1 MQKRDY
7 YEVLGVSRNASQ
19 EEIKKAYRKLAV
31 KYHPDKNP
39 DDPGAEKKFKECA
52 EAYEVLRDPDKRQ
65 RFDRFGH
72 EGMKSS
78 DFGGFRDVDDIF
90 SAFGDI
96 FGGGFGGSI
105 FEEVFGGGARSGR
118 SGRSQRHPGSQGSD
132 LKIRLKLSLKE
143 IAHGAKKKLKLKKY
157 VTCASCTGSGASND
171 DGYRRCEYCN
181 GSGEIRQVS
190 RSVFGQFVNITPCAN
205 CGGSGK
211 ILSSPCKTCDGEG
224 RQQKEETV
232 EVTVPAGVSEGQY
245 ISLRGQG
252 NAGRRGGP
260 AGDLIVVIEEEEHEK
275 FIRRGDDIIFD
286 LLVSYPTAV
295 MGGDV
300 EVPTLN
306 GRVRMKIDP
315 GTQSGR
321 ILRLRGKGIQHLN
334 GGGTGDH
341 LVRIN
346 VWVPKKVNSQEK
358 ELIKELDKQQNI
370 HPKEKDQTENRSF
383 FDKIKDA
390 FN

>member
-1 MQKRDY
+1 MQKRDFY
-7 YEVLGVSRNASQ
+7 DVLGVSRNASE

-52 EAYEVLRDPDKRQ
+52 EAYEVLRDPEKRQ
-65 RFDRFGH
+65 RYDRFGH
-72 EGMKSS
+72 EGMRSS

-96 FGGGFGGSI
+96 FGGSFGGSI
-105 FEEVFGGGARSGR
+105 FEEVFSGGR
-118 SGRSQRHPGSQGSD
+118 SRSRGRSYTGTAGSD
-132 LKIRLKLSLKE
+132 LKIRLKLSLEE
-143 IAHGAKKKLKLKKY
+143 IAHGAKKKLKIKKY
-157 VTCASCTGSGASND
+157 IRCATCDGTGASGS

-181 GSGEIRQVS
+181 GAGEIRQVS
-190 RSVFGQFVNITPCAN
+190 RSVFGQFVNITPCSN

-211 ILSSPCKTCDGEG
+211 ILSIPCKSCDGEG
-224 RQQKEETV
+224 RKQKEETV
-232 EVTVPAGVSEGQY
+232 EISIPAGVSEGQF
-245 ISLRGQG
+245 ITLRSQG
-252 NAGRRGGP
+252 SAGRRGGP
-260 AGDLIVVIEEEEHEK
+260 AGDLLVVIEEAHHDN

-306 GRVRMKIDP
+306 GRVRMNIDP
-315 GTQSGR
+315 GTPSGR
-321 ILRLRGKGIQHLN
+321 ILRMRGKGIQHLN
-334 GGGTGDH
+334 GGGSGDQ

-346 VWVPKKVNSQEK
+346 VWVPKKVSAKEK
-358 ELIKELDKQQNI
+358 ELIRELEQYQNI
-370 HPKEKDQTENRSF
+370 HPKESDQNENKSF
-383 FDKIKDA
+383 FEKIKDV
-390 FN
+390 FH

>member
-1 MQKRDY
+1 MQKRDF

-19 EEIKKAYRKLAV
+19 EEIKKAYRKFAV

-39 DDPGAEKKFKECA
+39 NDPEAEKKFKECA

-65 RFDRFGH
+65 RYDRFGH
-72 EGMKSS
+72 EGMRSS
-78 DFGGFRDVDDIF
+78 DFGGFRDVEDIF

-96 FGGGFGGSI
+96 FGGSFGGTI
-105 FEEVFGGGARSGR
+105 FEEVFSGGRGR
-118 SGRSQRHPGSQGSD
+118 SGRSRSYTGTAGSD
-132 LKIRLKLSLKE
+132 LKIRLKLTLEE
-143 IAHGAKKKLKLKKY
+143 IARGTKKKLKINKY
-157 VTCASCTGSGASND
+157 VSCSTCSGSGASSS
-171 DGYRRCEYCN
+171 DGYRRCEYCS

-211 ILSSPCKTCDGEG
+211 ILSSPCKACDGEG
-224 RQQKEETV
+224 REQKEATV
-232 EVTVPAGVSEGQY
+232 EISVPAGVSEGQY
-245 ISLRGQG
+245 LTLRNQG

-260 AGDLIVVIEEEEHEK
+260 AGDLLVVIEEEHHEK
-275 FIRRGDDIIFD
+275 FIRRGDDIVFD

-306 GRVRMKIDP
+306 GRARMKIDP
-315 GTQSGR
+315 GTPSGR
-321 ILRLRGKGIQHLN
+321 ILRMRGKGIQHLN
-334 GGGTGDH
+334 GGGRGDQ

-346 VWVPKKVNSQEK
+346 VWVPKKVSAKEK
-358 ELIKELDKQQNI
+358 ELIRELDKQQNI
-370 HPKEKDQTENRSF
+370 HPKESDQSANKSF
-383 FDKIKDA
+383 FEKIKDV

>member
-19 EEIKKAYRKLAV
+19 EEIKKAYRKMAV
-31 KYHPDKNP
+31 QYHPDKNP
-39 DDPGAEKKFKECA
+39 NNPEAEKKFKECA
-52 EAYEVLRDPDKRQ
+52 EAYEVLRDPEKRQ
-65 RFDRFGH
+65 RYDRFGH
-72 EGMKSS
+72 EGMRAT
-78 DFGGFRDVDDIF
+78 DFGGFRDVEDIF

-105 FEEVFGGGARSGR
+105 FEEVFSGR
-118 SGRSQRHPGSQGSD
+118 QGRGGRSRTYTGTAGSD
-132 LKIRLKLSLKE
+132 LKIRLKLTLE
-143 IAHGAKKKLKLKKY
+143 DIAQGTKKKLKIKKY
-157 VTCASCTGSGASND
+157 ATCSTCQGTGASSS

-211 ILSSPCKTCDGEG
+211 ILSSPCTTCDGEG
-224 RQQKEETV
+224 RKQKDDTV
-232 EVTVPAGVSEGQY
+232 EVSIPAGVSEGQY
-245 ISLRGQG
+245 LTLRSQG

-260 AGDLIVVIEEEEHEK
+260 AGDLIVVIEEEHHSD

-286 LLVSYPTAV
+286 LLISFPTAV

-300 EVPTLN
+300 DVPTLN

-321 ILRLRGKGIQHLN
+321 ILRMRGKGIKHLN
-334 GGGTGDH
+334 GGGTGDQ

-346 VWVPKKVNSQEK
+346 VWVPKKVTAQEK
-358 ELIKELDKQQNI
+358 EIIRELEKHKNI
-370 HPKEKDQTENRSF
+370 HPKESDQSENKSF
-383 FDKIKDA
+383 FEKIKDV
-390 FN
+390 FS

>member
-1 MQKRDY
+1 MQKRDF

-39 DDPGAEKKFKECA
+39 DNPDAEKKFKECA
-52 EAYEVLRDPDKRQ
+52 EAYEVLRDPEKRQ
-65 RFDRFGH
+65 RYDRFGH
-72 EGMKSS
+72 EGMRSS

-105 FEEVFGGGARSGR
+105 FEEVFSGGRTRG
-118 SGRSQRHPGSQGSD
+118 GRSQRHPGTAGSD
-132 LKIRLKLSLKE
+132 LKIRLKLSLEE
-143 IAHGAKKKLKLKKY
+143 IAHGTTKKLKLKKY
-157 VTCASCTGSGASND
+157 VACSTCKGSGASND

-190 RSVFGQFVNITPCAN
+190 RSVFGQFVNITPCSN

-211 ILSSPCKTCDGEG
+211 ILSVPCKTCDGEG
-224 RQQKEETV
+224 RKQKGETV
-232 EVTVPAGVSEGQY
+232 EVTIPAGVSEGQY
-245 ISLRGQG
+245 LTLRNSG

-260 AGDLIVVIEEEEHEK
+260 AGDLIVVIEEEDHEK
-275 FIRRGDDIIFD
+275 FIRRGDDIIYD
-286 LLVSYPTAV
+286 LLVSFPTAV

-306 GRVRMKIDP
+306 GRVRMNIDA

-321 ILRLRGKGIQHLN
+321 ILRMRGKGIKHLN
-334 GGGTGDH
+334 GGGSGDQ

-346 VWVPKKVNSQEK
+346 VWVPKKVSSQEK
-358 ELIKELDKQQNI
+358 ELIKELSKQQNI
-370 HPKEKDQTENRSF
+370 NPKEKDQTENRSF
-383 FDKIKDA
+383 FDKIKDV

>member
-1 MQKRDY
+1 MQKRDF
-7 YEVLGVSRNASQ
+7 YEILGVSRSASQ

-39 DDPGAEKKFKECA
+39 DNPDAEKKFKECA
-52 EAYEVLRDPDKRQ
+52 EAYEVLRDPEKRQ
-65 RFDRFGH
+65 RYDRFGH
-72 EGMKSS
+72 EGMRSS

-105 FEEVFGGGARSGR
+105 FEEVFSGGRGGR
-118 SGRSQRHPGSQGSD
+118 SRSYTGTAGSD
-132 LKIRLKLSLKE
+132 LKIRLKLTLEE
-143 IAHGAKKKLKLKKY
+143 IARGTKKKLKINKH
-157 VTCASCTGSGASND
+157 VSCSTCGGSGASSS

-181 GSGEIRQVS
+181 GSGELRQVS

-224 RQQKEETV
+224 RQQKEETI
-232 EVTVPAGVSEGQY
+232 EVSIPAGVSEGQY
-245 ISLRGQG
+245 LTLRNQG

-260 AGDLIVVIEEEEHEK
+260 AGDLLVIIEEEHHKK
-275 FIRRGDDIIFD
+275 FIRRGDDIVYD

-306 GRVRMKIDP
+306 GRARMKIDP
-315 GTQSGR
+315 GTPSGR
-321 ILRLRGKGIQHLN
+321 ILRMRGKGIRHLN
-334 GGGTGDH
+334 GGGSGDQ

-346 VWVPKKVNSQEK
+346 VWVPKKVSTKEK
-358 ELIKELDKQQNI
+358 ELIRELDKQQNI
-370 HPKEKDQTENRSF
+370 HPKESDQSANKSF
-383 FDKIKDA
+383 FEKIKDV

>member
-7 YEVLGVSRNASQ
+7 YEVLGISRTASQ
-19 EEIKKAYRKLAV
+19 DEIKKAYRKLAV
-31 KYHPDKNP
+31 QYHPDKNP
-39 DDPGAEKKFKECA
+39 NNPDAEKKFKECA
-52 EAYEVLRDPDKRQ
+52 EAYEVLRDADKRA
-65 RFDRFGH
+65 RYDRFGH
-72 EGMKSS
+72 EGMRSS

-105 FEEVFGGGARSGR
+105 FEEVFTGGRSRSGR
-118 SGRSQRHPGSQGSD
+118 ARSYTGTAGSD
-132 LKIRLKLSLKE
+132 LKIKLKLTLEEVAK
-143 IAHGAKKKLKLKKY
+143 GAKKNLKIKKH
-157 VTCASCTGSGASND
+157 VSCSTCSGTGAGSS

-190 RSVFGQFVNITPCAN
+190 RSVFGQFVNITPCSN

-211 ILSSPCKTCDGEG
+211 ILSIPCKSCDGEG
-224 RQQKEETV
+224 RKPSNETI
-232 EVTVPAGVSEGQY
+232 EVTIPAGVSEGQY
-245 ISLRGQG
+245 LTLRNQG
-252 NAGRRGGP
+252 NAGRRDGP
-260 AGDLIVVIEEEEHEK
+260 AGDLIVVIEEEHHDS
-275 FIRRGDDIIFD
+275 FIRRADDIIYD
-286 LLVSYPTAV
+286 LLISYPVAV

-315 GTQSGR
+315 GTPSGR
-321 ILRLRGKGIQHLN
+321 ILRMRGKGIQHLN
-334 GGGTGDH
+334 GGGSGDQ

-346 VWVPKKVNSQEK
+346 VWVPKKVTAKEK
-358 ELIKELDKQQNI
+358 ELIRELEKYQNI
-370 HPKEKDQTENRSF
+370 HPKESDQSENKSF
-383 FDKIKDA
+383 FEKIKDV

>member
-1 MQKRDY
+1 MQKRDF

-31 KYHPDKNP
+31 QYHPDKNP
-39 DDPGAEKKFKECA
+39 DDPKAEKKFKECA
-52 EAYEVLRDPDKRQ
+52 EAYEVLRDPEKRQ
-65 RFDRFGH
+65 RYDRFGH
-72 EGMKSS
+72 EGMRSS

-96 FGGGFGGSI
+96 FGGSFGGSI
-105 FEEVFGGGARSGR
+105 FEEVFSGGR
-118 SGRSQRHPGSQGSD
+118 SRGSRGRTYTGTSGSD
-132 LKIRLKLSLKE
+132 LKIRLKLSLEE
-143 IAHGAKKKLKLKKY
+143 IAHGAKKKLKIKKY
-157 VTCASCTGSGASND
+157 DRCSTCDGSGASGS

-211 ILSSPCKTCDGEG
+211 ILSIPCKSCDGEG
-224 RQQKEETV
+224 RKQNEETV
-232 EVTVPAGVSEGQY
+232 EVSIPAGVSEGQY
-245 ISLRGQG
+245 LTLRNQG

-260 AGDLIVVIEEEEHEK
+260 AGDLLVVIEEAHHDK

-306 GRVRMKIDP
+306 GRVRMKVDP
-315 GTQSGR
+315 GSPSGR
-321 ILRLRGKGIQHLN
+321 ILRMRGKGIQHLN
-334 GGGTGDH
+334 ANGAGDQ

-346 VWVPKKVNSQEK
+346 VWVPKKLSTKEK
-358 ELIKELDKQQNI
+358 ELIRELEKFRNI
-370 HPKEKDQTENRSF
+370 HPKESDQTENKSF
-383 FDKIKDA
+383 FEKIKDV